1 MTKKI
6 VVGVILM
13 IVLGAVFLNHY
24 LKIGI
29 PDHAGEVMVKGL
41 DKEVSILR
49 DASGIP
55 HIMAETEADAFFALG
70 YAMSQ
75 DRLFQMEFLRAAGNG
90 SLSEILG
97 ESMLKSDKFLRRI
110 MLRPRNSEELF
121 NTFPPGIQTMLTS
134 FRDGI
139 NAFIKDDPDL
149 PIEFRLLGHAPML
162 WSIADMMAI
171 VKLQSWQLSYNYD
184 MELIYRQL
192 NEKLGVERAAEL
204 FPYYSPDHLKL
215 LDTFGKTRSGDSELI
230 SQATELRELLGSNGG
245 SNNWVVSGE
254 RSVSGKPLLASDPHL
269 HGSRLPGPWYFAHLS
284 APGLDVAGSFFPGLP
299 TALIGHNRNIA
310 WGITNMGPDVQDL
323 FIEETNPDD
332 ATQYMY
338 EREWLEFEI
347 IPQTIRI
354 KDSEE
359 EDGFRIE
366 EFEIRKTIH
375 GPIVKEDE
383 EILALSW
390 TGHQFDGEMEAFYRL
405 NHAQD
410 WVEFSL
416 ALSHFS
422 TAPQNF
428 VYADIDGNIGYYGA
442 GKVPIRKSGSGI
454 FPVPGWSGEFDWEGY
469 IPFEDMPHIYNP
481 EGGMI
486 VSANAEPYSANYPYP
501 MPGVYAPEYRTR
513 RIKDLIESKEK
524 LSLDDMAAFQFD
536 RKSYLAP
543 VFLKHLIPVIPESH
557 QEIRN
562 LLEAWDHELDPNG
575 VEGSIYHE
583 SMETFLRLIWV
594 DDMGLELA
602 EKYLDTWY
610 ISLNRWVKMLED
622 NQNPWYDIV
631 ETAAVETRDDLLLE
645 AFETAM
651 TSLEQKFESE
661 DFKTW
666 EWGIIHNIAF
676 HHPFEAKGGLI
687 EKFFN
692 YGPFPFG
699 GDGETVNRGTHNFD
713 APYMAEMTASM
724 RLLVDLSDVTRS
736 RMANASGQVGMPL
749 HKHYT
754 DLVDIWLAGEYVDM
768 HLDKSE
774 FGEVQKL
781 SLIPKE

>member
-1 MTKKI
+1 MLKKI
-6 VVGVILM
+6 IIVIV
-13 IVLGAVFLNHY
+13 IVLLSGAAYLNHY

-29 PDHAGEVMVKGL
+29 PDHTGTVLVKGL
-41 DKEVSILR
+41 NSEVSILR

-55 HIMAETEADAFFALG
+55 HIMADNEADAFFALG
-70 YAMSQ
+70 YTMAQ

-110 MLRPRNSEELF
+110 MLRPGNPETVF
-121 NTFPPGIQTMLTS
+121 NDFPPSIQAMLTS

-139 NAFIKDDPDL
+139 NTFIKADPDL
-149 PIEFRLLGHAPML
+149 PIEFRLLGHSPML

-192 NEKLGVERAAEL
+192 NEKLGVDKAAEL
-204 FPYYSPDHLKL
+204 FPYYSEEHLKL
-215 LDTFGKTRSGDSELI
+215 LDAFGSTQAGDSELI
-230 SQATELRELLGSNGG
+230 SQATNLRKLLGSNGG

-254 RSVSGKPLLASDPHL
+254 RSVSGKPLLVSDPHL
-269 HGSRLPGPWYFAHLS
+269 HGSRLPGPWYLAHLS

-323 FIEETNPDD
+323 FIEEVNPDD

-338 EREWLEFEI
+338 KEEWLDFEI
-347 IPQTIRI
+347 IPQEIRI
-354 KDSEE
+354 KDSDE

-366 EFEIRKTIH
+366 DIEIRITIH

-383 EILALSW
+383 ELLALAW
-390 TGHQFDGEMEAFYRL
+390 TGHQFNGEMEAFYRL

-410 WVEFSL
+410 WGEFSL
-416 ALSHFS
+416 ALSHFA

-428 VYADIDGNIGYYGA
+428 VYADIAGNIGYYGA
-442 GKVPIRKSGSGI
+442 GKVPIRKNGSGI
-454 FPVPGWSGEFDWEGY
+454 FPVPGWSGDYDWTGY

-486 VSANAEPYSANYPYP
+486 VTANAEPYSADYPYP
-501 MPGVYAPEYRTR
+501 MPGVYAPDYRTR
-513 RIKDLIESKEK
+513 RIKDLLESKEK
-524 LSLDDMAAFQFD
+524 LDLDDMAEFQFD

-543 VFLKHLIPVIPESH
+543 VFLKHLLPVIPEAH

-575 VEGSIYHE
+575 AEGSIYHE
-583 SMETFLRLIWV
+583 TMETFLRLIWV

-610 ISLNRWVKMLED
+610 ISMNRWVSMLAENNHQWFD
-622 NQNPWYDIV
+622 KIDTEP
-631 ETAAVETRDDLLLE
+631 VETRDDLLRE
-645 AFETAM
+645 AFTSAVE
-651 TSLEQKFESE
+651 SLEQKFGSE
-661 DFKTW
+661 DIHTW

-724 RLLVDLSDVTRS
+724 RMLVDLSDVTQS

-768 HLDKSE
+768 HLDKAE
-774 FGEVQKL
+774 LGIVQEL
-781 SLIPKE
+781 RLIPKN